1 MKLSDYFTV
10 LGAISLI
17 DKKNFDNEKV
27 KKEISDLIKE
37 KGFDYE

>member
-1 MKLSDYFTV
+1 MKLSDYFAV
-10 LGAISLI
+10 VGAIDLI
-17 DKKNFDNEKV
+17 DKENFDNEKV